1 VSALE
6 PGAAAGAGG
15 ETTGTGAWVQ
25 TPARRLLAIV
35 TDNWIVAVFILMV
48 VAFAAT
54 APGFVSAENW
64 VATAQYATEY
74 LLLALGETFVIVTAG
89 IDLSVGA
96 TLGLSGILGGL
107 AISVLTNGG
116 QGGDVAFGLI
126 GGLVVALAT
135 GTAVGLFNGLAITI
149 LDITPF
155 IVTLGTLG
163 IVSGVTFLITN
174 GADVASLPFVTGT
187 LGNHAYF
194 GVLPLPVVVT
204 LVATVICSLVLT
216 HTRFGLRTYAIGSN
230 AEAAR
235 RAGIGVKRH
244 LVAVYALAGLL
255 AGLAGYLVMMRFV
268 AASPIAGQ
276 NDELDA
282 IAAVVI
288 GGASLFGGRGKILG
302 TTVGALIIATLV
314 SGLILL
320 NVTAYWQTVLTGAII
335 ILAVF
340 VDQRRRGRSV

>member
-1 VSALE
+1 M
-6 PGAAAGAGG
+6 
-15 ETTGTGAWVQ
+15 
-25 TPARRLLAIV
+25 V
-35 TDNWIVAVFILMV
+35 TDNWIVAVFVLMV
-48 VAFAAT
+48 LVFAAT

-64 VATAQYATEY
+64 VATAQYTTEY
-74 LLLALGETFVIVTAG
+74 LLLALGETFVILTAG

-96 TLGLSGILGGL
+96 TLGLAGILGGTAVSL
-107 AISVLTNGG
+107 LTNGG
-116 QGGDVAFGLI
+116 QGGDVAVGML
-126 GGLVVALAT
+126 GGLFVSLLT
-135 GTAVGLFNGLAITI
+135 GTAVGVFNGLCITL

-155 IVTLGTLG
+155 IVTLGSLG

-174 GADVASLPFVTGT
+174 GADVTTLPFVTGS

-204 LVATVICSLVLT
+204 LAVTVLSSLLLT

-230 AEAAR
+230 SEAAR
-235 RAGIGVKRH
+235 RTGISVKRH
-244 LVAVYALAGLL
+244 LVAVYALCGLF
-255 AGLAGYLVMMRFV
+255 AGLAGYLVMLRFV

-302 TTVGALIIATLV
+302 TTVGAFIIATLV

-320 NVTAYWQTVLTGAII
+320 NVTAYWQTVLTGGII

-340 VDQRRRGRSV
+340 VDQRRRARVP

>member
-1 VSALE
+1 MSTSEPKGMPAPRSVPAL
-6 PGAAAGAGG
+6 GRG
-15 ETTGTGAWVQ
+15 
-25 TPARRLLAIV
+25 LASVV
-35 TDNWIVAVFILMV
+35 TDNWIVAVFVLMV
-48 VAFAAT
+48 LVFAVT

-64 VATAQYATEY
+64 VATAQYTTEY
-74 LLLALGETFVIVTAG
+74 LLLALGETFVILTAG

-96 TLGLSGILGGL
+96 TLGLSGILGGTAVSL
-107 AISVLTNGG
+107 LTNGG
-116 QGGDVAFGLI
+116 QGGDVAVGML
-126 GGLVVALAT
+126 GGLLVSLLT
-135 GTAVGLFNGLAITI
+135 GTAVGVFNGLCITL

-155 IVTLGTLG
+155 IVTLGSLG

-174 GADVASLPFVTGT
+174 GADVTTLPFVTGN

-204 LVATVICSLVLT
+204 LAVTVLSSLLLT

-235 RAGIGVKRH
+235 RTGISVKRH
-244 LVAVYALAGLL
+244 LVVVYALCGLL
-255 AGLAGYLVMMRFV
+255 AGLAGYLVMLRFV

-302 TTVGALIIATLV
+302 TTVGAFIIATLV

-320 NVTAYWQTVLTGAII
+320 NVTAYWQTVLTGGII

-340 VDQRRRGRSV
+340 VDQRRRARAT

>member
-1 VSALE
+1 MSASG
-6 PGAAAGAGG
+6 PQAAAAP
-15 ETTGTGAWVQ
+15 E
-25 TPARRLLAIV
+25 PASAPGRPLWATA
-35 TDNWIVAVFILMV
+35 TDNWIVVVFV
-48 VAFAAT
+48 VMAAGFSLT

-74 LLLALGETFVIVTAG
+74 LLLALGETFVILTAG
-89 IDLSVGA
+89 IDLSVGS

-107 AISVLTNGG
+107 AVSLLTNGG
-116 QGGDVAFGLI
+116 QGGNDAAALAI
-126 GGLVVALAT
+126 GFLVALSA
-135 GTAVGLFNGLAITI
+135 GTAVGMFNGLCITL

-155 IVTLGTLG
+155 IVTLGSLG
-163 IVSGVTFLITN
+163 IVSGATFLITN
-174 GADVASLPFVTGT
+174 GADVSNLPFVMGS
-187 LGNHAYF
+187 LGNHAFF
-194 GVLPLPVVVT
+194 GLLPLPVLVT
-204 LVATVICSLVLT
+204 LVATVACSLVLT

-235 RAGIGVKRH
+235 RAGIAVRRH

-255 AGLAGYLVMMRFV
+255 AGVAGYLVMMRFS

-320 NVTAYWQTVLTGAII
+320 NVTAYWQTVLTGGII

-340 VDQRRRGRSV
+340 IDQRRRRAN